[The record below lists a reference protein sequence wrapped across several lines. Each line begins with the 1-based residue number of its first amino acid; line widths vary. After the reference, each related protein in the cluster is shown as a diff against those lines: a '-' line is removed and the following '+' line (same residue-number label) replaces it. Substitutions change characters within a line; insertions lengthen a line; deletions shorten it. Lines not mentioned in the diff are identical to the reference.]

1 MDDRVTAKVEVIV
14 SCGARSGILC
24 SVSREGV
31 FVCDHPDLDIMS
43 RLVSAGEVALSAQPR
58 PGKDH
63 VRVSVGEKLGV
74 VMIFPKVGVMIFPKV
89 GQKKPEPEPEVPEEE
104 VPEEEVPEEEV
115 PEEEVPEEEVP
126 EEEVPEEVTLHVQE
140 SRPARKRRPEV
151 LEASGE

>member
-74 VMIFPKVGVMIFPKV
+74 VMIFPKVG
-89 GQKKPEPEPEVPEEE
+89 QKKPEPEP
-104 VPEEEVPEEEV
+104 
-115 PEEEVPEEEVP
+115 EVP